1 MFVEV
6 LSPEA
11 VRVIVDKEIVD
22 IPDLQR
28 TAVRPL
34 KTPGSLSQLN
44 CFRLHAAGAKHPCN
58 SERPCRPQ
66 KNTGSSVCVFVC
78 VLCCFACVW
87 AGVRDVGWD
96 GWDACTCV
104 RRNVFMS

>member
-6 LSPEA
+6 LSREA

-34 KTPGSLSQLN
+34 KTPGSLSRLN
-44 CFRLHAAGAKHPCN
+44 CCHLHAAGAKHPYN
-58 SERPCRPQ
+58 TESERPCKALH
-66 KNTGSSVCVFVC
+66 KNTGSSVMV
-78 VLCCFACVW
+78 
-87 AGVRDVGWD
+87 
-96 GWDACTCV
+96 DAV
-104 RRNVFMS
+104 